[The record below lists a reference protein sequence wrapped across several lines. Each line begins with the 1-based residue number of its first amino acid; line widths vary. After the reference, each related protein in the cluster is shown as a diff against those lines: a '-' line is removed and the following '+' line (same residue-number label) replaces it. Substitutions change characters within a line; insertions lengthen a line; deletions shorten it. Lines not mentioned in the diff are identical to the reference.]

1 MIKACLRMDVL
12 WRIRYILEEIRPEAK
27 AVIAALEILTRMA
40 RHSLT
45 VAQSIFDCPRLL
57 DVIFRHFLPKD
68 WTSLSLVRNQEVV
81 DNVYGLP
88 VRQVFR
94 LARVMASWSA
104 DLALQLVTKHSL
116 LESIKIYVAMDTA
129 ELNLPTQEA
138 LLLVLDSYHTWR
150 TLIRQ
155 EIGIQA
161 FMDFCPAWFPQLMY
175 YQSSVSMDGIATGSS
190 TNTRFSHQLGS
201 SMFLMMEA
209 LLSTCC
215 HSGNGQLLRVVELD
229 GLREVVQICVA
240 KWTWQLRNFTNP
252 IPESAGSLLA
262 AGIHFLATFF
272 TYWIDPQADFL
283 LDQLCL
289 NHILPLLYSEPLNEL
304 SKSLI
309 RYSNLSSSLQPC
321 SRCPES
327 LPSINAT
334 VMDGEL
340 VPVLASSTPF
350 PLLTSIF
357 RLLKIWK
364 AKKTTT
370 VQVSYRPNFA
380 YLYLIVTMVF

>member
-1 MIKACLRMDVL
+1 MDVP
-12 WRIRYILEEIRPEAK
+12 WRLRYILEEIRPEAK
-27 AVIAALEILTRMA
+27 GVIAALEILTRMA

-45 VAQSIFDCPRLL
+45 VAQAIFDCPRLL
-57 DVIFRHFLPKD
+57 DSIFRNFLPKD

-104 DLALQLVTKHSL
+104 DLALQLVTKYSL

-129 ELNLPTQEA
+129 ELRLPTQEA

-150 TLIRQ
+150 TLIQQ
-155 EIGIQA
+155 EIGIQE

-175 YQSSVSMDGIATGSS
+175 YQSSVSMDGSTKCSS

-215 HSGNGQLLRVVELD
+215 HSGNSQHLRVVEVD

-240 KWTWQLRNFTNP
+240 KWTWQLRNSTSP

-272 TYWIDPQADFL
+272 SYWIDPQADVL

-289 NHILPLLYSEPLNEL
+289 NHLVPLLHSEPVNEL
-304 SKSLI
+304 AKSLV

-327 LPSINAT
+327 LPSVSGTA
-334 VMDGEL
+334 MDGEL
-340 VPVLASSTPF
+340 IPVLASSTPF

-357 RLLKIWK
+357 RLLRVWK
-364 AKKTTT
+364 AKKTTL
-370 VQVSYRPNFA
+370 VQVWDYQYFRIFF
-380 YLYLIVTMVF
+380 LL